1 MKHMKTITIPAKG
14 PEVKEV
20 LAFVACDLCGVQID
34 ESPGNYGVDEVEI
47 RHKTGK
53 SYPEGGNGVETAV
66 DMCGKCFDEKL
77 VPWLKTQGAE
87 ARTAEWYW

>member
-1 MKHMKTITIPAKG
+1 MKTITIPAKG

-34 ESPGNYGVDEVEI
+34 SGAVNYGVDEVEVL
-47 RHKTGK
+47 HKTGK
-53 SYPEGGNGVETAV
+53 SYPEGGSGTTASV

-77 VPWLKTQGAE
+77 VPWLRSQGAE
-87 ARTAEWYW
+87 VRTDEWYW